1 MKGKIADLQE
11 ARADVEKL
19 RATDNNFVEKVTE
32 LLNTTTKHL
41 EEINDQQ
48 EISWCSKSFDITQRI
63 RDGEIKEDQVEER
76 DLALTYLKEAL
87 DSVITRERRYLE

>member
-11 ARADVEKL
+11 ARAEVENL
-19 RATDNNFVEKVTE
+19 RATDENFAEKVTQ
-32 LLNTTTKHL
+32 LLNKTTKHL
-41 EEINDQQ
+41 GEIDDQQ
-48 EISWCSKSFDITQRI
+48 EINWCAKSFDITQRI
-63 RDGEIKEDQVEER
+63 RNGEIKEDQVEKK